1 MFKQFQVS
9 ENKLREKAIFNSYCY
24 KKVHQLKQ
32 KLRTLLLKL
41 KQNEKEQKEMSE
53 NLGNAYSTI
62 DSLELLNKTED
73 ALKYD
78 IRTLMKQKNQLE
90 LFIAQL
96 QQKIRKLSKR

>member
-1 MFKQFQVS
+1 
-9 ENKLREKAIFNSYCY
+9 
-24 KKVHQLKQ
+24 
-32 KLRTLLLKL
+32 
-41 KQNEKEQKEMSE
+41 MSE

>member
-1 MFKQFQVS
+1 MF
-9 ENKLREKAIFNSYCY
+9 
-24 KKVHQLKQ
+24 
-32 KLRTLLLKL
+32 KL
-41 KQNEKEQKEMSE
+41 KQNEKEQREMSE

-90 LFIAQL
+90 LFLAQL
-96 QQKIRKLSKR
+96 QQKIRKLSKK

>member
-1 MFKQFQVS
+1 MF
-9 ENKLREKAIFNSYCY
+9 
-24 KKVHQLKQ
+24 
-32 KLRTLLLKL
+32 KL
-41 KQNEKEQKEMSE
+41 KQNEKEQREMSE

-96 QQKIRKLSKR
+96 QQKIRKLSKK